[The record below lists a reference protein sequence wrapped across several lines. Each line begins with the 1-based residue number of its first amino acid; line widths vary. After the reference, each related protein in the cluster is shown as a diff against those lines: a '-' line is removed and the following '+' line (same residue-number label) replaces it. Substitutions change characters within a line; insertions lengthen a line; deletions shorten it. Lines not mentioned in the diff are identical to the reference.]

1 MLRVSHV
8 NAMRGSVKAA
18 EYFANAA
25 LEFAADVGSPRMLVR
40 ALCARAEVRMLSS
53 KMHGESE
60 YLHGALDDIQ
70 LAEVTAGSVRR
81 FCLQDTF

>member
-1 MLRVSHV
+1 
-8 NAMRGSVKAA
+8 
-18 EYFANAA
+18 
-25 LEFAADVGSPRMLVR
+25 MLVR